1 MLDLNLGREAH
12 QRSTGYGAD
21 EAGRRYDHL
30 LRCGFSEAQADHVF
44 ESINL
49 PDCETITCRL
59 ADLRGLGFT
68 DPVKMI
74 TTMPAILGYAIDN
87 IRGKISDLRGLGFTD
102 PVKMITSLPA
112 ILGYARERLLLC
124 GGIIA
129 GLDDRA
135 DGHLLRLI
143 SKPRRAI
150 ETVAA
155 AEPARWSDVLM
166 LLREARTSL
175 DDGLADSA
183 PRIAEAEE

>member
-1 MLDLNLGREAH
+1 MPIIVSRSGITQMGHEVAQRLGLHKPISAA
-12 QRSTGYGAD
+12 QGC
-21 EAGRRYDHL
+21 RRVRKTDMVHNSYTPTMEVD
-30 LRCGFSEAQADHVF
+30 AQTYTV
-44 ESINL
+44 
-49 PDCETITCRL
+49 
-59 ADLRGLGFT
+59 
-68 DPVKMI
+68 
-74 TTMPAILGYAIDN
+74 
-87 IRGKISDLRGLGFTD
+87 
-102 PVKMITSLPA
+102 
-112 ILGYARERLLLC
+112 
-124 GGIIA
+124 
-129 GLDDRA
+129 RA